1 MTERD
6 NYTCPLTSP
15 GLRLLQNKYEEL
27 IDLRTVREDWESA
40 GKLRTPDE
48 EMEVRQERGKS
59 LATEF
64 PGALRQ
70 LECLDV
76 KNLLT
81 RRDIVRRYAEQDKV
95 QSAELPLWICVEWDY
110 HLLHKEALAF
120 KAWKNV
126 RRKENFQVE
135 VFADFYAW
143 WQTEE
148 HRATPIA
155 SMSEGLF
162 LEWCAPPGGQF
173 SKLIWRCLEEYYRI
187 PEASLKQML
196 FVDVLN
202 ESRIGQ

>member
-27 IDLRTVREDWESA
+27 IDLRAAREDWESA
-40 GKLRTPDE
+40 GQLRTPDE

-120 KAWKNV
+120 KAWKNA
-126 RRKENFQVE
+126 RRKENWQVE

-143 WQTEE
+143 WQTED

-173 SKLIWRCLEEYYRI
+173 SKWIWRCLEEYYSI

-196 FVDVLN
+196 FADVLN
-202 ESRIGQ
+202 ESRMGQ

>member
-1 MTERD
+1 MTDRD

-15 GLRLLQNKYEEL
+15 GLRLLHHKYDEL
-27 IDLRTVREDWESA
+27 IHLRAAREDWQSA
-40 GKLRTPDE
+40 GHLRTPDE
-48 EMEVRQERGKS
+48 EMEVRQERGKI

-81 RRDIVRRYAEQDKV
+81 RRDIVRRYAEQGKV
-95 QSAELPLWICVEWDY
+95 QSADLPIWICVEWDY

-120 KAWKNV
+120 KAWKNA
-126 RRKENFQVE
+126 RRKENLKIE
-135 VFADFYAW
+135 VFTDFYTW
-143 WQTEE
+143 WQAED

-162 LEWCAPPGGQF
+162 LEWCAPPAGQF

-196 FVDVLN
+196 FADALS
-202 ESRIGQ
+202 EPRMGK

>member
-1 MTERD
+1 
-6 NYTCPLTSP
+6 
-15 GLRLLQNKYEEL
+15 LRLLQNKYEEL